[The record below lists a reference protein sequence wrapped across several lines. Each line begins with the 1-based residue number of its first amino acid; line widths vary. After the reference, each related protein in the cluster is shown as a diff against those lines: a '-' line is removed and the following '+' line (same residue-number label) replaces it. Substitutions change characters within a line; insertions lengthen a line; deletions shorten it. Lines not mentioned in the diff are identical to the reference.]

1 MHESSTTL
9 GLKINIGKTEVQ
21 AITKKNTQININING
36 TPLAQVEEFTYLGGK
51 ICQSGSCTEDVK
63 LRIGKAIGT
72 GQKLHKIWS
81 AKDIQRST
89 KIELYK
95 VLTLSILLYGAETW
109 TLKKEDENRL
119 STFEMMCLRK
129 IMGVSRLDKIRNTT
143 IRKTLDM
150 EFTILDRISTK
161 RLRYFGH
168 IQRMPPSRFPKL
180 AFEAHIHG
188 KRPRGRPLKRWSD
201 CLKADCNKVHIS
213 SLVSA
218 SRLAQDR
225 RKWQDI
231 MKQMAPLNPKL
242 E

>member
-1 MHESSTTL
+1 
-9 GLKINIGKTEVQ
+9 
-21 AITKKNTQININING
+21 
-36 TPLAQVEEFTYLGGK
+36 
-51 ICQSGSCTEDVK
+51 
-63 LRIGKAIGT
+63 
-72 GQKLHKIWS
+72 
-81 AKDIQRST
+81 
-89 KIELYK
+89 
-95 VLTLSILLYGAETW
+95 
-109 TLKKEDENRL
+109 
-119 STFEMMCLRK
+119 
-129 IMGVSRLDKIRNTT
+129 MGVSRLDRIRNTT
-143 IRKTLDM
+143 IRKTL

-201 CLKADCNKVHIS
+201 CLKADCSKVNIN
-213 SLVSA
+213 SLVKA

-225 RKWQDI
+225 WKWQDI